1 MNNRKIKRLLSSIL
15 SILFVLVITNLAVTA
30 EEEEAETE
38 ATAPYFYDALTDDEK
53 AGFDTLKK
61 AISETADIATLS
73 VKLSKESAERVI
85 ALAQYYD
92 PEIFHLN
99 TVKAINEG
107 ERTLFHITYRMDA
120 DQLAA
125 AWEKINTK
133 TDEILSVVDAKEST
147 YSKMKAIHDEIVS
160 GCRYSDSHGE
170 RLSMYGALI
179 SGRANSFGYAKAF
192 TFIAKKAGIESF
204 VNIAYKDGK
213 TYARSSVYYSERWYN
228 IDCSKND
235 GLSRYKEHENYAYFL
250 VPDSYFTGCTPYS
263 TYFTS
268 PLCTDGTRYFYR
280 SAKLEAK
287 DNPEARQI
295 ITDLM
300 ISASKQK
307 MNTIYFSF
315 ADDASLDYFLRSAAT
330 TAYVTNTL
338 NLAKSKLDHEIITDF
353 ADVSVNKTTRVVT
366 MVFFYTDSTLSDY
379 YTTTDAFSKEHL
391 SFFNSYGLK

>member
-1 MNNRKIKRLLSSIL
+1 M
-15 SILFVLVITNLAVTA
+15 LVITNVNVTA
-30 EEEEAETE
+30 EQESETE
-38 ATAPYFYDALTDDEK
+38 STAPYFYNALSDDEK
-53 AGFDTLKK
+53 AAYDLLKK
-61 AISETADIATLS
+61 TIMETAEAATLS
-73 VKLSKESAERVI
+73 VKLSQESSDRVI

-99 TVKAINEG
+99 SVKALTEG
-107 ERTLFHITYRMDA
+107 ERTLFFITYKMDA
-120 DQLAA
+120 DEFAA
-125 AWEKINTK
+125 ANEQIKTK
-133 TDEILSVVDAKEST
+133 VDDILAVASSKEST

-170 RLSMYGALI
+170 RLSMYGALV

-204 VNIAYKDGK
+204 INISYKDGK
-213 TYARSSVYYSERWYN
+213 TYARSAVYYSEKWYN
-228 IDCSKND
+228 IDCSKDD

-250 VPDSYFTGCTPYS
+250 VPDSYFSGYSPYT

-280 SAKLEAK
+280 AAKLEAK

-307 MNTIYFSF
+307 MNTVYFTF
-315 ADDASLDYFLRSAAT
+315 ADDASLDYFLRAAAT
-330 TAYVTNTL
+330 TAYITNTL
-338 NLAKSKLDHEIITDF
+338 NLAKNKLDHEIITDF

-366 MVFFYTDSTLSDY
+366 MVFFYTDSNLADY
-379 YTTTDAFSKEHL
+379 YTATDVFSEEQIA
-391 SFFNSYGLK
+391 FFNSYGLK

>member
-1 MNNRKIKRLLSSIL
+1 
-15 SILFVLVITNLAVTA
+15 VLVITNITVTA
-30 EEEEAETE
+30 EEETE
-38 ATAPYFYDALTDDEK
+38 QTAPYFYNALTEDEK
-53 AGFDTLKK
+53 AGYDTLKK
-61 AISETADIATLS
+61 TISETGDIATLS
-73 VKLSKESAERVI
+73 VKLSQESSDRVI

-92 PEIFHLN
+92 PEIFHLS

-107 ERTLFHITYRMDA
+107 ERTLFHITYKMNA
-120 DQLAA
+120 DEYAA
-125 AWEKINTK
+125 ANEQIKTK
-133 TDEILSVVDAKEST
+133 VEEILAVANTKEST

-192 TFIAKKAGIESF
+192 TFIVKKAGIESF

-213 TYARSSVYYSERWYN
+213 TYARSTVYYSEKWYN
-228 IDCSKND
+228 IDCSKDD

-250 VPDSYFTGCTPYS
+250 VPDSYFTGYTPYS

-307 MNTIYFSF
+307 MNTVYFTF
-315 ADDASLDYFLRSAAT
+315 ADDRSLDYFLRSAAT
-330 TAYVTNTL
+330 TAYITNTL
-338 NLAKSKLDHEIITDF
+338 NLAKKQLDHEIITDF

-366 MVFFYTDSTLSDY
+366 MVFFYTDSTLADY
-379 YTTTDAFSKEHL
+379 YTSTDAFSEEQIA
-391 SFFNSYGLK
+391 FFNSYGLK